1 MPVQES
7 KTTQEAD
14 LRHVIANLYQAAL
27 EPPEMTLDK
36 LKVILGVSKKTIQ
49 RTAAGQRDVT
59 VREFLVFQAE
69 FPSICKPLNILLETL
84 PEDTA
89 GQSEVKTKLPNE
101 IKAAPLDLP
110 YSRWAKSHF
119 KLARR
124 FGPRAI
130 KPDKWREARDWT
142 LAVALFYSFIKILN
156 VWFGFHFGLSNDY
169 SDPTLL
175 VSICIILMFGYA
187 FLEDLLRKR
196 YFIGAPDD

>member
-1 MPVQES
+1 MPVQEN

-14 LRHVIANLYQAAL
+14 LRSAIANLYQTAL
-27 EPPEMTLDK
+27 SRPGITLDE
-36 LKVILGVSKKTIQ
+36 LAITLDVSKKTIQ

-69 FPSICKPLNILLETL
+69 FPSVCKPLNILLETL

-89 GQSEVKTKLPNE
+89 PQSEVKTTLPKE
-101 IKAAPLDLP
+101 ITAPPLNLP
-110 YSRWAKSHF
+110 YSRWVKSHF

-124 FGPRAI
+124 FGPQAI

-142 LAVALFYSFIKILN
+142 LAVALFYSSIKVLN
-156 VWFGFHFGLSNDY
+156 VYAGFKFGLSNDY
-169 SDPTLL
+169 NDPTLL
-175 VSICIILMFGYA
+175 VSIGIILMFGYA
-187 FLEDLLRKR
+187 FIEDLLRKR